1 MKFVLSLLLVVL
13 AITCITGQDEGPIAI
28 TGNNVGD
35 IITVGINANAV
46 LSSNANI
53 NMINVILG
61 ILNQQ
66 AIVATVVVPEP
77 FEDTPKIE

>member
-13 AITCITGQDEGPIAI
+13 GITCITGQDEGPIAI

-53 NMINVILG
+53 NMINAILG
-61 ILNQQ
+61 LINQQ
-66 AIVATVVVPEP
+66 AIVGAATIPNPEIS
-77 FEDTPKIE
+77 KIE